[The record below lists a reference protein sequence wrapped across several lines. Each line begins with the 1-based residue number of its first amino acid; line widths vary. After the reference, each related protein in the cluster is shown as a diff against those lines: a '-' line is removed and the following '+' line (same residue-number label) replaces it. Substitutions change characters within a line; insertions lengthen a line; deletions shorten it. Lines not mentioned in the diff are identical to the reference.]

1 MTKQR
6 GTIEQ
11 RSGSW
16 GYRFSFTDDSGTR
29 QHVKKYSKAWTQK
42 DAQKALTAQLALVDS
57 GHNLGNDRAT
67 VGTYLAKWFDDWSS
81 DKDLKRSTI
90 DTARMHLEV
99 YLIPRIG
106 TMKLRELKPAKLSAV
121 YRAIQQDGR
130 VGGSSPLSAKTVRNI
145 AGTLHKALSDAVEN
159 GVLTTNPAQYAK
171 APKYQRPP
179 LNTYNDEQVA
189 VFLRHC
195 EQTNN
200 DHLALWCLLLL
211 IGLRRGELLGL
222 TWADVDLVA
231 SEIQVRQ
238 TRSVNSAGETYVETP
253 KTDAGK
259 RYLTIDPYTLDALAR
274 LKDAHEAAG
283 AAFGN
288 WLSEYVATDLDG
300 RPVHPRA
307 IARRFQ
313 AIARDAGL
321 PKIRLHDGRHTALTI
336 AVDAGVDIHVVS
348 ARAGHTRAS
357 FTADTYLHRH
367 RSTDHKAA
375 NVTGTRIMDKMA
387 ALENESKLGAKWA
400 RDGHEMGAGLAKLPE
415 PETTR
420 ESETL

>member
-16 GYRFSFTDDSGTR
+16 GYRFSYTDDTGKR
-29 QHVKKYSKAWTQK
+29 QHVKKYSKSWTQK

-57 GHNLGNDRAT
+57 GHNLGSNRAT
-67 VGTYLAKWFDDWSS
+67 VGSYLQRWFDEWSN

-90 DTARMHLEV
+90 DTARVHLDV

-106 TMKLRELKPAKLSAV
+106 TMKLRDLKPSKLSAV
-121 YRAIQQDGR
+121 YRDIQAEGR
-130 VGGSSPLSAKTVRNI
+130 VGGNTPLSAKTVRNI

-159 GVLTTNPAQYAK
+159 GLLVTNPAQHAK
-171 APKYQRPP
+171 VPKYQRPP
-179 LNTYNDEQVA
+179 LTTYNDEQVA

-195 EQTNN
+195 EQTQN

-222 TWADVDLVA
+222 TWADVDLVT
-231 SEIQVRQ
+231 SEIQIRQ
-238 TRSVNSAGETYVETP
+238 TRSVNSSGVEYIDTP

-274 LKDAHEAAG
+274 LKDAHETAARHLG
-283 AAFGN
+283 G
-288 WLSEYVATDLDG
+288 WTSEYVATDLDG
-300 RPVHPRA
+300 RPIHPRA
-307 IARRFQ
+307 ITRRFQ
-313 AIARDAGL
+313 ALARDAGL
-321 PKIRLHDGRHTALTI
+321 PQIRLHDGRHTALTI

-375 NVTGTRIMDKMA
+375 NTTSSRIMDKMA
-387 ALENESKLGAKWA
+387 ALDSDPKWA
-400 RDGHEMGAGLAKLPE
+400 RNGREMGAGLANSDELDDL
-415 PETTR
+415 TNS
-420 ESETL
+420 ESL